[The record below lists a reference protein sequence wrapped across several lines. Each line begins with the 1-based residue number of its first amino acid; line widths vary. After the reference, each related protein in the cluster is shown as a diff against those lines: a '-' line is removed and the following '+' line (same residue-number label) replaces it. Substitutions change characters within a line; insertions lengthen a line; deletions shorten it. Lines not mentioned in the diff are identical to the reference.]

1 MGKTER
7 RLFGTDGIR
16 GIANAPP
23 MTPETVLRVG
33 KAVADVFKKQN
44 GRTHKVVIGKDTRLS
59 GYMIETALTSGL
71 VSIGVE
77 VMLVGP
83 LPTPAI
89 AHLTKSLNADAG
101 IVLSASH
108 NPASHNGIKIFDSK
122 GFKLSD
128 AVELEIER
136 VVFSGK
142 ELGNNNSIGKAF
154 RVNEAKGRY
163 IEYVKGTVDNT
174 SLKGFKIVVD
184 CANGAAYNVVP
195 AVFSELGVEV
205 KAINV
210 FPDGLNINLNCG
222 ALHPEGM
229 QRAVKETG
237 ANVGFAFDG
246 DADRVIACNEKG
258 ELLDGDQIMA
268 LCAKKLLDDGKLK
281 KKTVVATVMSNLG
294 FHEAMRKEG
303 INVRTTAVGDRYV
316 IEEMKSNSFN
326 FGGEQSGHIIFG
338 DYSTTGDGLI
348 TALQLLRIMKE
359 TRKPLSELSGLMNR
373 FPQVLINVNIREK
386 KPFEMMPAVS
396 MAVKDAESVLGKNG
410 RVLLRYSGTENIARV
425 MLEGKN
431 EKLINSLASKIVAS
445 IKKEIGA

>member
-71 VSIGVE
+71 VSMGVE

-108 NPASHNGIKIFDSK
+108 NPASHNGTKIFDSK

-373 FPQVLINVNIREK
+373 FPQVLINVNVREK

>member
-71 VSIGVE
+71 VSMGVE

-174 SLKGFKIVVD
+174 SLKGFKVVVD

-373 FPQVLINVNIREK
+373 FPQVLINVNVREK

-410 RVLLRYSGTENIARV
+410 RVLLRYSGTENI
-425 MLEGKN
+425 
-431 EKLINSLASKIVAS
+431 SKTIL
-445 IKKEIGA
+445 

>member
-71 VSIGVE
+71 VSMGVE

-348 TALQLLRIMKE
+348 TALQLIRIMKE

-373 FPQVLINVNIREK
+373 FPQVLINVNVREK